1 MGQKENQARD
11 GGYQS
16 TSRKKGIFCVSFGCF
31 YLDTTQRLSAVR
43 VQMHDKPKGNSHLL
57 PVGSVLPQHC
67 RMKPGGM
74 VECTGSIHKM
84 GPYGRDGGFT
94 NDLGKEGIR

>member
-1 MGQKENQARD
+1 MEDTILLVEKR
-11 GGYQS
+11 
-16 TSRKKGIFCVSFGCF
+16 RIFCVSFGCF